1 MNDKKN
7 SNGVSRK
14 DFLKQGMAA
23 SAFFA
28 GAGLFANGCARSEMA
43 NPGDAK
49 NIIFMVTDGMSHGT
63 LALADM
69 VKDRQFGE
77 RSNWLK
83 IYDSDRKFH
92 RGVMDMASLD
102 SPVTDSSAAASS
114 WGCGRRVNNR
124 AVCMGPD
131 GEEYPPILQIM
142 KDAGK
147 KTGMITTA
155 RITHATPAGF
165 ATNMEHRDM
174 EDEIAAQYLE
184 REYDLLMGGGSRHF
198 DPDQREDGQDLHQ
211 AFSDNGYTVVHNKE
225 DMANA
230 PSDKKL
236 LGTYAKAHMPY
247 ALDRSASDELS
258 EKVPNLAEMTEVALD
273 RLSGSAGGFMLQ
285 IEGGRIDH
293 GAHGNDAAAMIYDQI
308 GFDEAIKVALDFC
321 DGRDDTLLIITS
333 DHGNGNPGLNGAG
346 EDYSETAKR
355 FDQIQDFSQTNDWVL
370 SELDHNSSVKK
381 IRDRM
386 VHATNLDIEKEH
398 AEMMQ
403 KALREELVTPY
414 YLKNEADAVMGSI
427 LANYTS
433 INFIGTNHTGDYV
446 ELVAIGPGIETLDY
460 FTRNTELFD
469 LMVEAAGVQV
479 TG

>member
-1 MNDKKN
+1 MNNKAN
-7 SNGVSRK
+7 STGVSRK
-14 DFLKQGMAA
+14 DFLKQGLAA
-23 SAFFA
+23 SALFT
-28 GAGLFANGCARSEMA
+28 GAGLFTNGCAREEME

-69 VKDRQFGE
+69 VKQRQFGE
-77 RSNWLK
+77 RSNWFK
-83 IYDSDRKFH
+83 MYDSDRKFH

-114 WGCGRRVNNR
+114 WGCGYRVNNR

-131 GEEYPPILQIM
+131 GEEYPPILQLM

-147 KTGMITTA
+147 KTGMVTTA

-165 ATNMEHRDM
+165 AANMEHRDL
-174 EDEIAAQYLE
+174 EDEIAAQYLA

-198 DPDQREDGQDLHQ
+198 DPDQREDGTDLHQ
-211 AFSDNGYTVVHNKE
+211 AFADNNYTVVHNKQ
-225 DMANA
+225 DMVNA
-230 PSDKKL
+230 PANSRM
-236 LGTYAKAHMPY
+236 LGTFSEAHMPY

-258 EKVPNLAEMTEVALD
+258 ESVPNLAEMTEVALD
-273 RLSGSAGGFMLQ
+273 RLSGTADGFILQ
-285 IEGGRIDH
+285 VEGGRIDH
-293 GAHGNDAAAMIYDQI
+293 GAHDNDAAAMIYDQI

-321 DGRDDTLLIITS
+321 DGRDDTLLIITT

-346 EDYSETAKR
+346 EDYSETAMR
-355 FDQIQDFSQTNDWVL
+355 FDRIQKFRQTNSWVL
-370 SELDHNSSVKK
+370 SELDHNSSVSE

-386 VHATNLDIEKEH
+386 VHATNLDITKEH
-398 AEMMQ
+398 SEMMQ
-403 KALREELVTPY
+403 RALREELITPY
-414 YLKNEADAVMGSI
+414 YLKNEPDAVMGSI

-446 ELVAIGPGIETLDY
+446 ELAALGPGIEALDH

-479 TG
+479 ST

>member
-7 SNGVSRK
+7 SSGVSRK

-23 SAFFA
+23 SALFA
-28 GAGLFANGCARSEMA
+28 GAGMFTSGCTTKEVS

-69 VKDRQFGE
+69 VKYRQFGE
-77 RSNWLK
+77 RSNWME
-83 IYDSDRKFH
+83 IYNSDRKFH

-114 WGCGRRVNNR
+114 WGCGHRVNNR
-124 AVCMGPD
+124 AVCMGPE

-147 KTGMITTA
+147 KTGMVTTA

-165 ATNMEHRDM
+165 AANMEHRDM

-184 REYDLLMGGGSRHF
+184 RGFDLLMGGGSRHF
-198 DPDQREDGQDLHQ
+198 DPDQREDGTDLHQ
-211 AFSDNGYTVVHNKE
+211 AFSDNNYTVVHNKQ
-225 DMANA
+225 DMVKA
-230 PSDKKL
+230 PTNNRL
-236 LGTYAKAHMPY
+236 LGTFSEAHMPY

-258 EKVPNLAEMTEVALD
+258 KNVPNLAEMTEVALD
-273 RLSGSAGGFMLQ
+273 RLSGTPKGFILQ
-285 IEGGRIDH
+285 VEGGRIDH
-293 GAHGNDAAAMIYDQI
+293 GAHDNDAAAMIYDQI

-346 EDYSETAKR
+346 EDYSETAMR
-355 FDQIQDFSQTNDWVL
+355 FDRIQQFRQTNSWVL
-370 SELDHNSSVKK
+370 SELGQNSSVSE

-386 VHATNLDIEKEH
+386 AHATNLDIQQEH
-398 AEMMQ
+398 AVMVQ
-403 KALREELVTPY
+403 QALREELVTPY
-414 YLKNEADAVMGSI
+414 YLKNELDAVMGSI

-446 ELVAIGPGIETLDY
+446 ELAALGPGIEVLDQ

-469 LMVEAAGVQV
+469 LMAQAAGVQV
-479 TG
+479 PA